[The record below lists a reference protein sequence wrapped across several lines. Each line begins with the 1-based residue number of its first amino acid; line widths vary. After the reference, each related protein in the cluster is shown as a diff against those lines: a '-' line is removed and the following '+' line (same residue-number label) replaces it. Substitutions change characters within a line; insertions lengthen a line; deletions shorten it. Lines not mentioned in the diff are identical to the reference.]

1 MSDEYGTIYN
11 LKTIKSGKRL
21 EIYKI
26 SSYVVSTG
34 DKSKYKE
41 GRRGKGKLVKRKKR
55 LILIIE
61 EKKL

>member
-1 MSDEYGTIYN
+1 MNDEYGTIYN
-11 LKTIKSGKRL
+11 LKTIQSGKRL

-34 DKSKYKE
+34 DKSKNKE

-55 LILIIE
+55 LILIIG